1 MSEAWLGPVALYL
14 GKGFL
19 LTLQI
24 SVLSILLA
32 TPLGIVVGALATSTS
47 KWLVAV
53 GRIYVELLRGVPSL
67 MTLLF
72 VFFALPGLGIE
83 TGPITASV
91 LGLGFWSSAN
101 IAEAMRGALG
111 SIPSE
116 QAVSARALGMTT
128 FQTLI
133 WVVLPQALR
142 RFLPPYVGQL
152 TFLIQASTLTSVV
165 GVTELLGSSR
175 QMIERLAYSTGDSH
189 AILLYGMVLGGFF
202 AVCYPLTL
210 LSEYLERRAH

>member
-1 MSEAWLGPVALYL
+1 MSEAWLGPVGLYL

-19 LTLQI
+19 LTLKI

-32 TPLGIVVGALATSTS
+32 TPLGILVGTLATSPN

-72 VFFALPGLGIE
+72 VFFALPRLGIE
-83 TGPITASV
+83 TSPITASV
-91 LGLGFWSSAN
+91 LGLGLWSSAN

-111 SIPSE
+111 SISSD
-116 QAVSARALGMTT
+116 QAVSGRALGMTN

-165 GVTELLGSSR
+165 GVNELLGSSR

-189 AILLYGMVLGGFF
+189 AILLYGMVLAGFF
-202 AVCYPLTL
+202 AVCYPMTVIV
-210 LSEYLERRAH
+210 EYLERRAH